1 MRKENINDEDKK
13 NPQNPKKPINGGKN
27 MKINAKKMKPQTVAI
42 KPNAQG
48 KKSFNLKESYNPIRM
63 NEEAKKKKEKEEIE
77 KNKIRNKLQCFICFG
92 KVINAVMCV
101 YCHQIACKECVK
113 KMLSKNSVCIN
124 CKKNVEKDDMLELPF
139 MDDLTSYF
147 INKVENR
154 EIDRNIYEENNSK
167 EANIKINDN
176 KDNNNALQK
185 NDKIQKCNNHPD
197 RNVEYYCCNCNEYL
211 CSECLIIFNKKS
223 IDKHSN
229 HIILENEKINEFNL
243 NDIIKLYQS
252 ISFNKEK
259 IYNKSY
265 YYKRNIREIEIRK
278 KRAKEIMEFISDE
291 LKNKYTHKINEY
303 NSFLKILKQK
313 KSDIEKRIKDF
324 SYKFEKIREMP
335 NDDEQKKLLSDL
347 EQLNK
352 INFDKDTIENKQ
364 DFQKDICC
372 ESYISELIEL
382 YIENGEYKEEANIID
397 KELNFINNSL
407 CKLTAK
413 LLFNSIVFTLVIEV
427 NKEFYQKYHPIYYGD
442 FVIISKKSCEYAIF
456 SDYYSNG
463 SLILSVEFPFSK
475 MKPLLDD
482 NNKCKIKINITKN
495 YFK

>member
-1 MRKENINDEDKK
+1 
-13 NPQNPKKPINGGKN
+13 
-27 MKINAKKMKPQTVAI
+27 
-42 KPNAQG
+42 
-48 KKSFNLKESYNPIRM
+48 L
-63 NEEAKKKKEKEEIE
+63 
-77 KNKIRNKLQCFICFG
+77 
-92 KVINAVMCV
+92 
-101 YCHQIACKECVK
+101 
-113 KMLSKNSVCIN
+113 
-124 CKKNVEKDDMLELPF
+124 
-139 MDDLTSYF
+139 
-147 INKVENR
+147 
-154 EIDRNIYEENNSK
+154 
-167 EANIKINDN
+167 
-176 KDNNNALQK
+176 
-185 NDKIQKCNNHPD
+185 
-197 RNVEYYCCNCNEYL
+197 
-211 CSECLIIFNKKS
+211 NKKS
-223 IDKHSN
+223 IVKHSN